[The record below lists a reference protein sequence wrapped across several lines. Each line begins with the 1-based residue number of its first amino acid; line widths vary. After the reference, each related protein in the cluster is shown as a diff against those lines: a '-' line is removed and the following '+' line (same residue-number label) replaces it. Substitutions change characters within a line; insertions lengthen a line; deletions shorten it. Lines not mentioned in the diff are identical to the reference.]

1 MRLDRLLVDRRQSV
15 AWIRLSG
22 EPLDRREAAELVAV
36 ADDLRDDT
44 SIRVVVVAPRGPD
57 LCPGPA
63 PALDP
68 LAFRPD
74 PAAALARLR
83 PPVVA
88 ACRGEVASVGLELA
102 LAADVRLADTS
113 ARFSLPDVAHGRL
126 PCWGGTQ
133 RLPRA
138 VGPSRAT
145 AMLLL
150 GEPLDAAA
158 ASAAGLVHRVVE
170 PDALDGAVDELAG
183 QLAGLAPMALELAKE
198 AVWRGAELPMVDGLR
213 LEGDLNHLLQ
223 TTEDRGEGLRAF
235 FDKRE
240 PRFAGR

>member
-1 MRLDRLLVDRRQSV
+1 MRLDRLLVDRHQSV
-15 AWIRLSG
+15 AWVQLSG
-22 EPLDRREAAELVAV
+22 EPLDQREAAELVAV
-36 ADDLRDDT
+36 AEDLRGDA
-44 SIRVVVVAPRGPD
+44 SIRVVVVATRGPD

-63 PALDP
+63 PGLDP
-68 LAFRPD
+68 LTFRPD
-74 PAAALARLR
+74 PAGALARLR
-83 PPVVA
+83 PPVVT

-113 ARFSLPDVAHGRL
+113 ARFSLPDVAYGRL

-138 VGPSRAT
+138 VGPARAT
-145 AMLLL
+145 AMLVL
-150 GEPLDAAA
+150 GEALDATA
-158 ASAAGLVHRVVE
+158 ASATGLVHRVVD
-170 PDALDGAVDELAG
+170 PDSLDGAVDELAR

-198 AVWRGAELPMVDGLR
+198 AVWRGAELPIADGLR

-223 TTEDRGEGLRAF
+223 TTEDRREGLQAF